1 MVESGKKALV
11 IGATGL
17 VGSQLLQ
24 LLLHDKRF
32 EKVVVFVRRTTG
44 LSQPKLVEHIINFDR
59 PETWQ
64 QLVNGDV
71 LFSALGTTISKAK
84 TQENQYKID
93 YTYQYNFARAAA
105 DNGVPGYVLISSAG
119 ADPSSRIF
127 YSRMKGE
134 LEVTVKK
141 LSIPHIHIIQ
151 PGLLTGDRNEFR
163 LGERL
168 AAPLL
173 SFLQFIPP
181 LKQYRP
187 IHARTVAQAMVN
199 ASFDVTANVK
209 THKLE
214 QVFKLGK

>member
-1 MVESGKKALV
+1 
-11 IGATGL
+11 
-17 VGSQLLQ
+17 
-24 LLLHDKRF
+24 
-32 EKVVVFVRRTTG
+32 VRRPTG
-44 LSQPKLVEHIINFDR
+44 LSQSKLVEHIINFDR

-84 TQENQYKID
+84 TQANQYKID

-105 DNGVPGYVLISSAG
+105 DNGVPVYVLISSAG
-119 ADPSSRIF
+119 ADASSRIF

-134 LEVTVKK
+134 LEIAVKK

-181 LKQYRP
+181 LKKYRP
-187 IHARTVAQAMVN
+187 IHAQSVAQAMIN
-199 ASFDVTANVK
+199 ASFDTTAKVK
-209 THKLE
+209 THTLQ
-214 QVFKLGK
+214 QVFELAE